1 MLGPVVNMDFSIF
14 PRARKEFENLVG
26 FLQAVPV
33 GRGQAVASGGEGA
46 VGDLKLW
53 VLWVWGI
60 GVFFGSWGSLARGVP
75 FFRVLGAAEGAFAA
89 EQVVVVLSESVG
101 FVAHV
106 LEQSQCERIAAQA
119 DGFFLAWEKDLFVL
133 FGQGDKDR
141 GSQIAVAKGG

>member
-26 FLQAVPV
+26 FLRAVPV
-33 GRGQAVASGGEGA
+33 GRGASGGEGA
-46 VGDLKLW
+46 VGDLTLW

-60 GVFFGSWGSLARGVP
+60 GVFFGSWGSLARGIP

-89 EQVVVVLSESVG
+89 EQVVVVLGESVG
-101 FVAHV
+101 FISHV
-106 LEQSQCERIAAQA
+106 LEQSQCEGIAAQA
-119 DGFFLAWEKDLFVL
+119 DGFFLAGEKDLFVL

-141 GSQIAVAKGG
+141 GRQIAVAKGG

>member
-26 FLQAVPV
+26 FLRAVPV
-33 GRGQAVASGGEGA
+33 GRVASGGEGA
-46 VGDLKLW
+46 AGDLRLC

-60 GVFFGSWGSLARGVP
+60 GVFFGSWGSLARSVP

-89 EQVVVVLSESVG
+89 EQVVVVLGESVG

-106 LEQSQCERIAAQA
+106 LEQSQCEGIAAQA
-119 DGFFLAWEKDLFVL
+119 YGFFLAGEKDFFVL
-133 FGQGDKDR
+133 FGQ
-141 GSQIAVAKGG
+141 

>member
-1 MLGPVVNMDFSIF
+1 
-14 PRARKEFENLVG
+14 
-26 FLQAVPV
+26 
-33 GRGQAVASGGEGA
+33 
-46 VGDLKLW
+46 
-53 VLWVWGI
+53 
-60 GVFFGSWGSLARGVP
+60 LARGFP

>member
-26 FLQAVPV
+26 FLRAVPV
-33 GRGQAVASGGEGA
+33 GRVASGGERAEGE
-46 VGDLKLW
+46 LKLW

-60 GVFFGSWGSLARGVP
+60 GVFFGSWGSLARGFP

-89 EQVVVVLSESVG
+89 EQVVVVLGESVC

-106 LEQSQCERIAAQA
+106 LEQSQCEGIAAQA
-119 DGFFLAWEKDLFVL
+119 DGFFLAGEKDLFVL
-133 FGQGDKDR
+133 FCQGDQDR
-141 GSQIAVAKGG
+141 GSQIAVAEGC